1 MPPTQSLAKR
11 ANFISIS
18 PEAQALA
25 RLLHLSSPTVPCK
38 TRPPTTHCVKRIRM
52 MAASPLNTPQHTL
65 TDTLTPQA
73 EQRLLAFTQSELF
86 AKTFREGMDLVE
98 ETAAYLDGPGR
109 QDSKKLDRTD
119 ALTYASQSM
128 RLTTRLMQVASWL
141 LVQRALKE
149 EEMSLSD
156 ARADKY
162 RLVPEEKP
170 EGTLSFSELAKDA
183 YALPARLLDL
193 LARSEQLYERIM
205 RLDRSLYGTI
215 AAQAGNTV
223 ADQINRL
230 EAAFNRQS

>member
-1 MPPTQSLAKR
+1 MTAVS
-11 ANFISIS
+11 
-18 PEAQALA
+18 
-25 RLLHLSSPTVPCK
+25 HLDNSYTN
-38 TRPPTTHCVKRIRM
+38 M
-52 MAASPLNTPQHTL
+52 L

-73 EQRLLAFTQSELF
+73 EARLLAFTKSELF
-86 AKTFREGMDLVE
+86 SKTFREGMDLVE

-109 QDSKKLDRTD
+109 QDSKKLERTD

-149 EEMSLSD
+149 GEMDLSE

-162 RLVPEEKP
+162 RLVPEEKS
-170 EGTLSFSELAKDA
+170 EGILSFSDLAKDA
-183 YALPARLLDL
+183 YAMPARLLDL

-230 EAAFNRQS
+230 EAAFKR

>member
-1 MPPTQSLAKR
+1 
-11 ANFISIS
+11 
-18 PEAQALA
+18 
-25 RLLHLSSPTVPCK
+25 
-38 TRPPTTHCVKRIRM
+38 M
-52 MAASPLNTPQHTL
+52 MAVSSLDTTLNNSL

-73 EQRLLAFTQSELF
+73 EARLLAFTKSELF
-86 AKTFREGMDLVE
+86 SKTFREGMDLVE

-109 QDSKKLDRTD
+109 QDSKKLGRTD

-149 EEMSLSD
+149 GEMDLSE

-162 RLVPEEKP
+162 RLVPEEKS
-170 EGTLSFSELAKDA
+170 EGTLSFSDLAKDA
-183 YALPARLLDL
+183 YAMPARLLDL

-230 EAAFNRQS
+230 EAAFKR

>member
-1 MPPTQSLAKR
+1 
-11 ANFISIS
+11 
-18 PEAQALA
+18 
-25 RLLHLSSPTVPCK
+25 
-38 TRPPTTHCVKRIRM
+38 M
-52 MAASPLNTPQHTL
+52 MAVSTLKTSQNML

-73 EQRLLAFTQSELF
+73 EARLLAFTKSELF

-109 QDSKKLDRTD
+109 QDSKKLGRDD

-149 EEMSLSD
+149 DEMTLSE

-162 RLVPEEKP
+162 RLVPEEKT

-183 YALPARLLDL
+183 YALPAKLLDL

-230 EAAFNRQS
+230 EAAFKRQG

>member
-1 MPPTQSLAKR
+1 MATP
-11 ANFISIS
+11 
-18 PEAQALA
+18 
-25 RLLHLSSPTVPCK
+25 VPQ
-38 TRPPTTHCVKRIRM
+38 TPN
-52 MAASPLNTPQHTL
+52 NTSEPRL

-73 EQRLLAFTQSELF
+73 EARLLAFTKSELF
-86 AKTFREGMDLVE
+86 AKTFREGMDMVE

-109 QDSKKLDRTD
+109 QDSQKLDRTD

-149 EEMSLSD
+149 GEMELSE

-162 RLVPEEKP
+162 RLVPEEKA
-170 EGTLSFSELAKDA
+170 EGALSFSDIAKDA

-193 LARSEQLYERIM
+193 MARSEQLYERIM

-230 EAAFNRQS
+230 EAAFKRQG

>member
-1 MPPTQSLAKR
+1 
-11 ANFISIS
+11 
-18 PEAQALA
+18 
-25 RLLHLSSPTVPCK
+25 
-38 TRPPTTHCVKRIRM
+38 M
-52 MAASPLNTPQHTL
+52 MAVSSLDTTLNNSL

-73 EQRLLAFTQSELF
+73 EARLLAFTKSELF
-86 AKTFREGMDLVE
+86 SKTFREGMDLVE

-109 QDSKKLDRTD
+109 QDSKKLGRTD

-149 EEMSLSD
+149 GEMDLSE

-162 RLVPEEKP
+162 RLVPEEKS
-170 EGTLSFSELAKDA
+170 EGILSFSDLAKDA
-183 YALPARLLDL
+183 YAMPARLLDL

-230 EAAFNRQS
+230 EAAFKR

>member
-1 MPPTQSLAKR
+1 
-11 ANFISIS
+11 
-18 PEAQALA
+18 
-25 RLLHLSSPTVPCK
+25 
-38 TRPPTTHCVKRIRM
+38 
-52 MAASPLNTPQHTL
+52 
-65 TDTLTPQA
+65 
-73 EQRLLAFTQSELF
+73 
-86 AKTFREGMDLVE
+86 MDLVE

-109 QDSKKLDRTD
+109 QDSKKLERTD

-149 EEMSLSD
+149 GEMDLSE

-162 RLVPEEKP
+162 RLVPEEKS
-170 EGTLSFSELAKDA
+170 EGTLSFSDLAKDA
-183 YALPARLLDL
+183 YAMPARLLDL

-215 AAQAGNTV
+215 AAQSGKTV

-230 EAAFNRQS
+230 EAAFKR

>member
-1 MPPTQSLAKR
+1 LAQSLQIRSCKLRLAKQGDTPQSAKR
-11 ANFISIS
+11 II
-18 PEAQALA
+18 
-25 RLLHLSSPTVPCK
+25 
-38 TRPPTTHCVKRIRM
+38 M
-52 MAASPLNTPQHTL
+52 MAVSPLNSATQNTL

-73 EQRLLAFTQSELF
+73 EARLLAFTKSELF
-86 AKTFREGMDLVE
+86 SKTFREGMDLVE

-109 QDSKKLDRTD
+109 QDSKKLGRTD

-149 EEMSLSD
+149 EEMTLTE

-170 EGTLSFSELAKDA
+170 EGTLSFSDLAKDA

-205 RLDRSLYGTI
+205 RLDRSLYGSI

-223 ADQINRL
+223 ADQIHRL
-230 EAAFNRQS
+230 EAAFKR

>member
-1 MPPTQSLAKR
+1 
-11 ANFISIS
+11 
-18 PEAQALA
+18 
-25 RLLHLSSPTVPCK
+25 
-38 TRPPTTHCVKRIRM
+38 
-52 MAASPLNTPQHTL
+52 MAASPLSISQHTL

-73 EQRLLAFTQSELF
+73 EQRLLAFTKSELF
-86 AKTFREGMDLVE
+86 GKTFREGMDLVE

-109 QDSKKLDRTD
+109 QDSKQLGRTD

-149 EEMSLSD
+149 GEMELSE

-162 RLVPEEKP
+162 RLVTEEKP
-170 EGTLSFSELAKDA
+170 EGTLSFSDLAKDA

-205 RLDRSLYGTI
+205 RLDRSLYGSI

-223 ADQINRL
+223 ADQIHRL
-230 EAAFNRQS
+230 EAAFGRSA